1 MYAWFNQDCRNSIN
15 YYAAASKYSNYA
27 LDFKDWHFYMRDAR
41 IREPV
46 LFGVAFCVSDKIF
59 HPFTGEELSIDK
71 SQFVYFILIIDIIC
85 VLIVIYFINWL
96 EWSYKEY
103 AKVFD
108 DTNVEMRDFS
118 LRIENIPMDMVYGG
132 KELMLHAQLWD
143 HIELLVQKAFEQN
156 AERREDEAE
165 LAKIREDRHWEV
177 IDLTFGKKDQRETEL
192 LVIMD

>member
-1 MYAWFNQDCRNSIN
+1 VDRFDDLQFDCNWDNGMTPAGKEQLMAEFMTNCFDQPTCNVNFLYAWFNQDCRNRIN

-118 LRIENIPMDMVYGG
+118 LRIENIPVDMVYGG
-132 KELMLHAQLWD
+132 KELMLHAQLWN
-143 HIELLVQKAFEQN
+143 HIELLVQKAFE
-156 AERREDEAE
+156 
-165 LAKIREDRHWEV
+165 
-177 IDLTFGKKDQRETEL
+177 
-192 LVIMD
+192 

>member
-1 MYAWFNQDCRNSIN
+1 
-15 YYAAASKYSNYA
+15 
-27 LDFKDWHFYMRDAR
+27 
-41 IREPV
+41 
-46 LFGVAFCVSDKIF
+46 
-59 HPFTGEELSIDK
+59 
-71 SQFVYFILIIDIIC
+71 
-85 VLIVIYFINWL
+85 
-96 EWSYKEY
+96 
-103 AKVFD
+103 
-108 DTNVEMRDFS
+108 MRDFS

-132 KELMLHAQLWD
+132 KELMLHAQLWN